1 MGIYMYWP
9 IGLAVLA
16 EVMYQIS
23 SKSTPHDLNPFASL
37 TITYLIGAAVSAG
50 IFFIMSKGG
59 NILNEWSHANW
70 TMFLLGFAIVG
81 LEAGSI
87 YMYRVGWNVNTGYI
101 VKACFIAVAL
111 LLVGYFVYKEQVS
124 VTKVAGIAV
133 CMLGLFLINR

>member
-59 NILNEWSHANW
+59 NIFHEWSHANW

-101 VKACFIAVAL
+101 VKACFIALAL